1 MEPAGPEQNH
11 PGQESPQRNSVHFTV
26 RPAMVSYLA
35 DSLEP
40 VYTRELNALRE
51 DGSYQ
56 RIMDFTKSPFATIMG
71 QILDK
76 KEAQSRMELPKVSLD
91 MTDEEM
97 KAIRERMEKPIG
109 MELMSYTKMMGELSE
124 QYGSAKFAKRVNDL
138 AKRIKSPFK
147 KK

>member
-1 MEPAGPEQNH
+1 
-11 PGQESPQRNSVHFTV
+11 
-26 RPAMVSYLA
+26 
-35 DSLEP
+35 
-40 VYTRELNALRE
+40 
-51 DGSYQ
+51 
-56 RIMDFTKSPFATIMG
+56 
-71 QILDK
+71 
-76 KEAQSRMELPKVSLD
+76 MELPKVSLD